1 MRRSLILITLFV
13 VFAMTL
19 AACGGGGDSNSDNNE
34 ANNASAAEPVAATT
48 AGDPVHG
55 EKLFMANCTACH
67 GADAKGVPS
76 LGKSVHPSDSE
87 FIQMQSDPELIEFI
101 KVGRQPDHPL
111 NTTGVA
117 MPPKGGSPALSDSDI
132 VDIVAYIRTL
142 D

>member
-1 MRRSLILITLFV
+1 
-13 VFAMTL
+13 
-19 AACGGGGDSNSDNNE
+19 
-34 ANNASAAEPVAATT
+34 
-48 AGDPVHG
+48 
-55 EKLFMANCTACH
+55 
-67 GADAKGVPS
+67 
-76 LGKSVHPSDSE
+76 
-87 FIQMQSDPELIEFI
+87 MQSDPELIEFI